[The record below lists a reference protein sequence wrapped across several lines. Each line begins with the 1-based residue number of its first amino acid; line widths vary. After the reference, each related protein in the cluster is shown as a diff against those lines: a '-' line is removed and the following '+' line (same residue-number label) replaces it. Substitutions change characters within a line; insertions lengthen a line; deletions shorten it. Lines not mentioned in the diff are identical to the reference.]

1 MSEEIATAAADLAA
15 MQQLRTQIAALES
28 QLGQAHEDIARLEA
42 ALRQVAHMKTIVG
55 ARAIV
60 ADMLGKERQ
69 RP

>member
-28 QLGQAHEDIARLEA
+28 QLGQAHEHIARLEA

-69 RP
+69 LP